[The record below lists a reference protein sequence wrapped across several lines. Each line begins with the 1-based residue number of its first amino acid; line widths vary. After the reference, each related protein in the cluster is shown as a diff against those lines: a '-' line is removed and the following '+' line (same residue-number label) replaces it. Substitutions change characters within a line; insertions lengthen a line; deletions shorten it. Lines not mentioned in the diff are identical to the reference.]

1 MSNESRVKKSL
12 LNMKV
17 NLVAYFV
24 TIVVSFF
31 TRKIFLDQLGD
42 EFIGLTTTVN
52 SLLAFLNLA
61 ELGVGASIA
70 YFLYRPL
77 YDDDKGKINEIISIM
92 GYMYRMIGLFI
103 LCAGIILSLFLPFF
117 FKGTQQSWFIVY
129 YCFYGQLVCSLIGYF
144 FNYKAN
150 TIFNADQRQYLV
162 NGYFQLS
169 QILCTLIQMVL
180 ALYTNSCALYITI
193 SIIFAIV
200 NSVILNWKFDKV
212 YPWVEANYAL
222 GKRAIKWHS
231 EIIQYVKRVFV
242 HQIGGFINNSVMPLI
257 VYAYASLSMVTFY
270 GNYTLINS
278 KISQLVNA
286 AFSGT
291 NAGIGN
297 LIAEGDSTRI
307 YSCYKELFSIK
318 FFAVLYLSICLVYLN
333 SDFVAV
339 WLGEK
344 YVLEPLIVALICA
357 DFCLNL
363 LRDTTEQYLNGY
375 GLKADVWVPICRI
388 VSLLFVVG
396 AGKVWG
402 LVGILAVPVA
412 VQLLLM
418 HVWKP
423 YYLYRDGFKES
434 FVKYVK
440 LLCVNALPFLLA
452 FFATK
457 WVISF
462 WGVSDGLTTTWS
474 AFLVKSL
481 SFCAVLL
488 FLSALF
494 SYAMSEGIRSFV
506 QRVKESIHHKKQ

>member
-1 MSNESRVKKSL
+1 MSKESRVKKSL
-12 LNMKV
+12 QNMKV

-42 EFIGLTTTVN
+42 EFIGLTTAIN

-70 YFLYRPL
+70 YFLYKPL

-92 GYMYRMIGLFI
+92 GYLYRFIGLFI
-103 LCAGIILSLFLPFF
+103 LCAGIVLSFFLPLIFE
-117 FKGTQQSWFIVY
+117 GTQLSWFIVY

-162 NGYFQLS
+162 NGYFQLT
-169 QILCTLIQMVL
+169 QIVCTIIQML
-180 ALYTNSCALYITI
+180 FALYTNSCAIYITV
-193 SIIFAIV
+193 SIVFAVV
-200 NSVILNWKFDKV
+200 NSIILNWKFNKV
-212 YPWVEANYAL
+212 YPWVEASYAL
-222 GKRAIKWHS
+222 GRKAIKYHS

-257 VYAYASLSMVTFY
+257 VYAYASLTMVTFY
-270 GNYTLINS
+270 GNYVLINS

-297 LIAEGDSTRI
+297 LIAEGNTKRI
-307 YSCYKELFSIK
+307 YDCYKELFSIK
-318 FFAVLYLSICLVYLN
+318 FFAVMYLSICLVRLN

-344 YVLEPLIVALICA
+344 YVLEFLIVALICA

-363 LRDTTEQYLNGY
+363 LRDTTEQYLNGF
-375 GLKADVWVPICRI
+375 GLKADVWVPLCRI
-388 VSLLFVVG
+388 ASLALVIV

-402 LVGILAVPVA
+402 LAGLLAVPVV

-418 HVWKP
+418 HIWKP
-423 YYLYRDGFKES
+423 FYLYRDGFKRRFS
-434 FVKYVK
+434 DYMK
-440 LLCVNALPFLLA
+440 LISVNLLPFVCAYFVAEGMLILMD
-452 FFATK
+452 
-457 WVISF
+457 ISE
-462 WGVSDGLTTTWS
+462 GLTLTWRD
-474 AFLVKSL
+474 FLVKSL
-481 SFCAVLL
+481 VFSLVLGV
-488 FLSALF
+488 F
-494 SYAMSEGIRSFV
+494 SVGLAYFMSEGIRSFV
-506 QRVKESIHHKKQ
+506 KRMREGFLHKN

>member
-1 MSNESRVKKSL
+1 MSKESRVKKSL
-12 LNMKV
+12 QNMKV

-42 EFIGLTTTVN
+42 EFIGLTTAIN

-70 YFLYRPL
+70 YFLYKPL

-92 GYMYRMIGLFI
+92 GYLYRFIGLFI
-103 LCAGIILSLFLPFF
+103 LCAGIVLSFFLPLIFE
-117 FKGTQQSWFIVY
+117 GTQLSWFIVY

-169 QILCTLIQMVL
+169 QFVCTIIQML
-180 ALYTNSCALYITI
+180 FALYTNSCAIYITV
-193 SIIFAIV
+193 SIVFAVV
-200 NSVILNWKFDKV
+200 NSVILNWKFNKV
-212 YPWVEANYAL
+212 YPWVEADYRL
-222 GKRAIKWHS
+222 GKEAIKSHS

-257 VYAYASLSMVTFY
+257 VYAYASLAMVTFY
-270 GNYTLINS
+270 GNYILVNS

-297 LIAEGDSTRI
+297 LIAEGNPKRI
-307 YSCYKELFSIK
+307 YDCYKELFSIK
-318 FFAVLYLSICLVYLN
+318 FFAVLYLSVCLIYLN

-344 YVLEPLIVALICA
+344 YVLESLIVALICA

-375 GLKADVWVPICRI
+375 GLKADVWVPVCRI
-388 VSLLFVVG
+388 ISLLFVVV
-396 AGKVWG
+396 AGKFWG
-402 LVGILAVPVA
+402 LVGILAVPVV

-423 YYLYRDGFKES
+423 YYLYRDGFRMP
-434 FVKYVK
+434 FIDYVK
-440 LLCVNALPFLLA
+440 LLVFNALPFLCAYLI
-452 FFATK
+452 TQ
-457 WVISF
+457 WVITML
-462 WGVSDGLTTTWS
+462 GVPEGLTLTWKVFLIKS
-474 AFLVKSL
+474 FAFCSVFGIFSFGFAYL
-481 SFCAVLL
+481 S
-488 FLSALF
+488 
-494 SYAMSEGIRSFV
+494 SEGIRSFV
-506 QRVKESIHHKKQ
+506 GRIREGLFHKK